1 MFRATQ
7 ALLHGNFTDAEA
19 LAQRS
24 LALGEQIG
32 DVNVRISHHVAMA
45 VLRALQGRPREAAT
59 YFEPMA
65 REHPPELAKLVNLAF
80 LGSAGDRTGIKEA
93 FPRIWRARDQIPP
106 SFWLALAGGGLTLL
120 AAHAGAIHEGTVI
133 YDLVRRYEHRWIWA
147 GRDAIAPLGPIAYYL
162 GMLAASLSRFDAAA
176 RHFEVALDSAE
187 RIGARP
193 YLALTQGAYGTMLA
207 HRGATLDRQRA
218 AQLLADALKTAHE
231 LGMNQLYDQVIATQ
245 ASLSPGPALPRS
257 QLDSCPDDSAAVFRH
272 EGNTGPLASN
282 GSTSD

>member
-120 AAHAGAIHEGTVI
+120 ADPPGAIHLGTAI
-133 YDLVRRYEHRWIWA
+133 YE
-147 GRDAIAPLGPIAYYL
+147 P
-162 GMLAASLSRFDAAA
+162 
-176 RHFEVALDSAE
+176 
-187 RIGARP
+187 
-193 YLALTQGAYGTMLA
+193 
-207 HRGATLDRQRA
+207 
-218 AQLLADALKTAHE
+218 
-231 LGMNQLYDQVIATQ
+231 
-245 ASLSPGPALPRS
+245 
-257 QLDSCPDDSAAVFRH
+257 
-272 EGNTGPLASN
+272 
-282 GSTSD
+282 